1 MRRHWVQVG
10 AALVV
15 AVVGLGLGGGWRAGR
30 HAVDAATEARLYPS
44 SENVEHTVSL
54 TWEEHR
60 RNMATVKTQ
69 TTDAGATVAGTLSVL
84 SQTEYPI
91 LISGP
96 TKMFSFA
103 SGLFGFYIEDISTSG
118 WPGPDPQPD
127 PPDGTVLTYVYYT
140 SRSYY
145 EAGGHVFVYM
155 TDEDDD
161 DIVLPFSLSVTG
173 RELWRTDAYTPGAG
187 RENAPVYAKERH
199 ITDTWETEL
208 PLSWS
213 MTFGDISTSGTYTGD
228 PPWWIP
234 PQPISAIGIG
244 MNFHK
249 GAADIVYARVSDLTW
264 GGAAVDFSR
273 YEYGTYNS
281 GLYLDGLAGGF
292 DVYYHSAGQTTH
304 SVTMA
309 EPKIVDFSEVHVRD
323 RDGTDVNPRLSGGF
337 RATNHY
343 PATLGWSTT
352 P

>member
-1 MRRHWVQVG
+1 MRRTGLQVG
-10 AALVV
+10 AGVVLAIVVLVLCGGARPVERALQG
-15 AVVGLGLGGGWRAGR
+15 AIERR
-30 HAVDAATEARLYPS
+30 QYPAAR
-44 SENVEHTVSL
+44 NVEHTVSM

-69 TTDAGATVAGTLSVL
+69 TTDAGATVSGVLSVL

-96 TKMFSFA
+96 TKMFSCA

-118 WPGPDPQPD
+118 WPGPDPAPE
-127 PPDGTVLTYVYYT
+127 PPEGTVLTYVYYT
-140 SRSYY
+140 SMSYY

-173 RELWRTDAYTPGAG
+173 RELWRSDAYTPSAG
-187 RENAPVYAKERH
+187 RYGAPVYAKERS
-199 ITDTWETEL
+199 ITDSWQTEL

-228 PPWWIP
+228 PQWMLP
-234 PQPISAIGIG
+234 PQPISSIGIG

-249 GAADIVYARVSDLTW
+249 GGPDIMYAQVSGLSW
-264 GGAAVDFSR
+264 GGGSVDFSR
-273 YEYGTYNS
+273 YVYGTYNS
-281 GLYLDGLAGGF
+281 GLYLDGKAGGF
-292 DVYYHSAGQTTH
+292 DVYYNSTGQTTH
-304 SVTMA
+304 AVTMA

-323 RDGTDVNPRLSGGF
+323 RNAADVNPRLSGGF

-343 PATLGWSTT
+343 PATLGWSTD